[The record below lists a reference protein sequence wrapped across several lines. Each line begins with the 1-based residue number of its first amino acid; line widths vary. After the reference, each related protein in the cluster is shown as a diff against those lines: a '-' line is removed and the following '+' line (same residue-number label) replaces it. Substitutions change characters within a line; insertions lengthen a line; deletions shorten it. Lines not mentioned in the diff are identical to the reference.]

1 LAPRVKAADDYTLVK
16 QIILVA
22 DILVKVQERELLPQN
37 LSATAADILFL
48 IDAMGKD
55 VTATKI
61 AKMLLREQTSIGNIL
76 KRMEKHGLI
85 NRTRNME
92 RKSLIR
98 ITLTA
103 KGKNTLKQAMKQKGT
118 THVLSR
124 LTEAQR
130 SKLKQWLTDLKE
142 AGMEELYLNPGVILW
157 P

>member
-1 LAPRVKAADDYTLVK
+1 
-16 QIILVA
+16 
-22 DILVKVQERELLPQN
+22 
-37 LSATAADILFL
+37 
-48 IDAMGKD
+48 
-55 VTATKI
+55 
-61 AKMLLREQTSIGNIL
+61 
-76 KRMEKHGLI
+76 MEKHGLI

-124 LTEAQR
+124 LTKAQR
-130 SKLKQWLTDLKE
+130 SKLKLWLTDLKE
-142 AGMEELYLNPGVILW
+142 AGMEELYLKPGVILW